1 MPECRT
7 WALSQKF
14 ASSSHQ
20 KIIFLF
26 FLFSFCALNLL
37 IWGGF
42 SCLIP
47 LNDRNEE
54 TKKTPR
60 SAQGGVSQF
69 EARQIEVGHETV
81 WKFIK
86 SR

>member
-1 MPECRT
+1 MQDLGPIPKLCKFKSPENY
-7 WALSQKF
+7 F
-14 ASSSHQ
+14 F
-20 KIIFLF
+20 IFF
-26 FLFSFCALNLL
+26 IFIFALNLL

-54 TKKTPR
+54 TKKMPR

>member
-54 TKKTPR
+54 TKKRPGR
-60 SAQGGVSQF
+60 HK
-69 EARQIEVGHETV
+69 EVYLN
-81 WKFIK
+81 
-86 SR
+86 SRLGRLKLAMKLYGNL